1 MTYYRAFLATYLI
14 ATLALSTAAI
24 QAQAK
29 NTEPHPINS
38 QQQKQTTQL
47 KIASPDS
54 LMIQDWIVYQ
64 ISITQ
69 IAQEHNQFMQEVLAN
84 GMNTQQTQQLILM
97 KKMLKQPLVARKQL
111 QQLKLSHPDLK
122 KLLQL
127 HIDKLNIELAL
138 LKLDYGSEGFSKE
151 DFAEIARLY
160 PELANDPDQLAQLR
174 MMDHHNLDD
183 FSDYTDS
190 INSAITQYML
200 QHPVSKASDQAS
212 ILINEWFRYQQTMQE
227 IEQLHHALDHNPS
240 HYLFGG
246 DETLKKFKQQ
256 LEQFQPTSVQKL
268 NSIQAQNADMKALI
282 EQRKVWVSSVDAR
295 LRYDLST
302 AGFEDVYPE
311 QHQSDGE
318 DQDGGES
325 NEKDALQQELKQQQL
340 EALDLKVKLQVLQNM
355 QTLKIAVP

>member
-1 MTYYRAFLATYLI
+1 MTHYRAFLATYLI

-84 GMNTQQTQQLILM
+84 EMNTQQTQQLILM

-122 KLLQL
+122 KLQQL

-151 DFAEIARLY
+151 DFAEISKLY

-174 MMDHHNLDD
+174 MMDHHNLEE

-227 IEQLHHALDHNPS
+227 IEQLQQAITDNTTQ
-240 HYLFGG
+240 YLFGG
-246 DETLKKFKQQ
+246 DETFKKFKQQ
-256 LEQFQPTSVQKL
+256 LEKFQPTSVQKL
-268 NSIQAQNADMKALI
+268 TSIQPQNADMKTLI
-282 EQRKVWVSSVDAR
+282 EQRKVWVSRVDAR
-295 LRYDLST
+295 LRYVLSM
-302 AGFEDVYPE
+302 AGFEDLYPE
-311 QHQSDGE
+311 QDQSDGE
-318 DQDGGES
+318 NKDGGER

-340 EALDLKVKLQVLQNM
+340 EALDLKVKAQVLQTI